1 MNDLRF
7 GLRQLAR
14 SPGFTAVAVLTM
26 GLGIGACGAIFSVVN
41 GVLLRPPP
49 YAEPDR
55 LVVMHETA
63 RGGGQEL
70 PVSGGRHDDLLTQ
83 ARSFQSIGSY
93 NGGSYVMT
101 GAGAA
106 VHLRALRL
114 SPSVLTTLRVT
125 PVLGRNFL
133 PEEVPEQIDG
143 QRVAILSYG
152 LWQRQFGGRPDVLN
166 QTIQLNGRPA
176 TVVGVMPRVSAL
188 PGQVDVF
195 TPLLITP
202 VSPGKATPPAPCQAA
217 KASQSRWLHQG
228 PNHLPA
234 RNSADRHWASRVAFL
249 RARTRASYV

>member
-114 SPSVLTTLRVT
+114 SPSVLTTR
-125 PVLGRNFL
+125 
-133 PEEVPEQIDG
+133 
-143 QRVAILSYG
+143 
-152 LWQRQFGGRPDVLN
+152 RP
-166 QTIQLNGRPA
+166 R
-176 TVVGVMPRVSAL
+176 
-188 PGQVDVF
+188 
-195 TPLLITP
+195 
-202 VSPGKATPPAPCQAA
+202 
-217 KASQSRWLHQG
+217 
-228 PNHLPA
+228 
-234 RNSADRHWASRVAFL
+234 
-249 RARTRASYV
+249 